1 MEVKFAVQ
9 QRELGLSECERLC
22 CRPSRDIEEL
32 ASRAGWRGLSGQL
45 LSVSLGTAL
54 NMLVLSIA
62 SSHGI
67 APESMAAWL
76 PGLRD
81 EALLHL
87 GVNTSNWSFEGAYEE
102 EKQFWPILYGTPDAI
117 RPRIA
122 PLLGCYSH
130 STTSVLRVFSP
141 TDVER
146 VSSCGSQRGASDR
159 TPRFTIVAHAL
170 AEQMKGT
177 LGSPLFT
184 AKVASFSRSHL

>member
-1 MEVKFAVQ
+1 MEMKFVAQ

-22 CRPSRDIEEL
+22 SRSSREIEQL
-32 ASRAGWRGLSGQL
+32 ASRAGWCGMSGQR

-62 SSHGI
+62 KSHGL

-87 GVNTSNWSFEGAYEE
+87 GTNTANWSFEGSNEQ
-102 EKQFWPILYGTPDAI
+102 EKRFWPVLYGTADAV

-130 STTSVLRVFSP
+130 STTILLRFFSP

-146 VSSCGSQRGASDR
+146 VASCGAEQGASDR
-159 TPRFTIVAHAL
+159 TPRFTIDAHGL
-170 AEQMKGT
+170 SEQVHATVGP
-177 LGSPLFT
+177 PLFT
-184 AKVASFSRSHL
+184 ARVANLP